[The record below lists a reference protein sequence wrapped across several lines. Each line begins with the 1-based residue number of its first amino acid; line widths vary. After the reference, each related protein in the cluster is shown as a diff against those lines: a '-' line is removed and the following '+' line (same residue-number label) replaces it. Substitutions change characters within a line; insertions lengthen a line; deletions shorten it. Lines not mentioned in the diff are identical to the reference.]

1 MIRLQLW
8 QPLGVFSSSSD
19 ELLLLMVND
28 SNNQSKVVRYSGG
41 EPLFSFTRSYDFP
54 KCIRENKIFFICVA
68 DTNSNAVV
76 VVNQSGTFRFRS
88 IERLFQPVG
97 IVTDS

>member
-41 EPLFSFTRSYDFP
+41 EPLFHSPEVMIFQNASVRT
-54 KCIRENKIFFICVA
+54 KIFFICVA

-76 VVNQSGTFRFRS
+76 VVNQSGTFRFKS

-97 IVTDS
+97 TVTDS